1 MNKIHILTYIAILM
15 CLNINAQLILSI
27 KNIKVSNIN
36 VPILKDHF
44 REGDND
50 GPFVKLY
57 FVIKNNADSV
67 IKLHPSKSEIIIQF
81 QYKNLNYSKKL
92 SNVTFMGNDTLLI
105 LPHQQ
110 YESFVDDNL
119 LLGSFILKSNN
130 NDYRIEL
137 IEILPTIK
145 LFYKE
150 EKIRINSSEILNVEV
165 IDPKIL
171 DNVKRKR

>member
-50 GPFVKLY
+50 GPFVLLD
-57 FVIKNNADSV
+57 FVLKNNTDS
-67 IKLHPSKSEIIIQF
+67 IIRLHPSKSEMIIQF
-81 QYKNLNYSKKL
+81 QYKNLNYSQK
-92 SNVTFMGNDTLLI
+92 VFPIRFMDNDTLLI
-105 LPHQQ
+105 SPHQQ
-110 YESFVDDNL
+110 YESFVGEDL
-119 LLGSFILKSNN
+119 LLGTFILKSNN

-145 LFYKE
+145 LFYKD
-150 EKIRINSSEILNVEV
+150 EKIRIKSSEILNVEV
-165 IDPKIL
+165 IDKNI
-171 DNVKRKR
+171 VSIKRKK